1 MANSNQSAALSKPTK
16 GGVTP
21 EKGGPMGGHNEY
33 RRTGNSPTPANTGA
47 AGKATTPKTY

>member
-1 MANSNQSAALSKPTK
+1 MANNQSASQSKPTK

-33 RRTGNSPTPANTGA
+33 RRTGNKPTPENTGA
-47 AGKATTPKTY
+47 AGKCSTPKPY

>member
-1 MANSNQSAALSKPTK
+1 MASNQSVAQSKGTGK

-33 RRTGNSPTPANTGA
+33 RRTGKVPTPENTGA
-47 AGKATTPKTY
+47 KGKATTPQPC

>member
-1 MANSNQSAALSKPTK
+1 MASNQSAALSKNAGK

-33 RRTGNSPTPANTGA
+33 RRTGNAPTPDNTGA
-47 AGKATTPKTY
+47 KGKATTPKTY